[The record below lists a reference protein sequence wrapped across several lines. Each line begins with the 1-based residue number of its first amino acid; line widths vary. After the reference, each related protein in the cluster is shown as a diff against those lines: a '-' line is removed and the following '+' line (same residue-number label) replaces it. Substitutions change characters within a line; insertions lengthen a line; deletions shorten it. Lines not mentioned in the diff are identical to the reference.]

1 MTTKSAKA
9 KGRRL
14 AARFGEMLRTKLGLA
29 EEDVRVTPAG
39 VTGSDL
45 TMSLGALNVFPFDVE
60 SKNVEKLNIWDALSQ
75 VEKRAKGKAPL
86 VVFSRNHADTYVAL
100 RAEDFLDLAE
110 GRRRW
115 LECPSA

>member
-14 AARFGEMLRTKLGLA
+14 AARFGEMVRKCLGLSA
-29 EEDVRVTPAG
+29 EDVRPTPSG

-45 TMSLGALNVFPFDVE
+45 TMSLAALRVFPYDVE
-60 SKNVEKLNIWDALSQ
+60 SKNVERLNIWDAIAQ
-75 VEKRAKGKAPL
+75 VEKRAGNKDPL
-86 VVFSRNHADTYVAL
+86 VVFSRNNAGTYVVL
-100 RAEDFLDLAE
+100 RADHFLDLVAA
-110 GRRRW
+110 RQRW